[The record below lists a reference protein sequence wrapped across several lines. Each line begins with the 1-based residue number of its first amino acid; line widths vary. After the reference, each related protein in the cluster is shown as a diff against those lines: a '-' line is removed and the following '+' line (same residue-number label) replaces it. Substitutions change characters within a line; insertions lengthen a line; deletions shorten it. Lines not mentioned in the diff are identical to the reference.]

1 MKRAP
6 RQFNDKHL
14 DSLRELPCCVC
25 GNNIETQ
32 AAHIRYSEAR
42 VAKDNPGVG
51 QKPHDF
57 WCVPLCGKHH
67 DEQHRAGDE
76 KAWWDSKGIDP
87 ILLAMSLYV
96 HSGDHERSLKVLNEQ
111 RPVTAIQGKW

>member
-1 MKRAP
+1 MKKDP
-6 RQFNDKHL
+6 RKFIESHL
-14 DSLRELPCCVC
+14 GFLRQLPCCIPSC

-32 AAHIRYSEAR
+32 AAHLRFSDAR
-42 VAKDNPGVG
+42 VAKVNAGVG

-76 KAWWDSKGIDP
+76 RTWWASKGIDP
-87 ILLAMSLYV
+87 IFLSMALYV
-96 HSGDHERSLKVLNEQ
+96 HGGDHDRAMTVLSEQ
-111 RPVTAIQGKW
+111 RALV